1 MHNSRFFR
9 KPTYRAGF
17 TLVEIIVVVSVL
29 GIMAG
34 VITVGAVSARRT
46 YAVRDA
52 SEQFADYLRES
63 VSLTQNGVKV
73 STCSADGDP
82 EAAQCSW
89 YIVEAVSGSST
100 YTQGVV
106 GDNSYSVSRT
116 LPAGTQFNGSP
127 KAEFAYCPPLLYV
140 APTNINFMEQ
150 TNPSKYR
157 PAHEVCE
164 HYLRGTTEEQ
174 SFEIVHSVNSDIK
187 ACVMIKTP
195 GIVTLTMDG
204 C

>member
-1 MHNSRFFR
+1 MLHSRFSQR
-9 KPTYRAGF
+9 TSLTDGF

-34 VITVGAVSARRT
+34 VITVGAVGARRT

-73 STCSADGDP
+73 SGCTADGDS
-82 EAAQCSW
+82 EAPQCSW

-100 YTQGVV
+100 YDQKVV
-106 GDNSYSVSRT
+106 VDGSHSVSHA
-116 LPAGTQFNGSP
+116 LPAGTQFSNGA
-127 KAEFAYCPPLLYV
+127 KATFAYCPPLLYV
-140 APTNINFMEQ
+140 ADDQIDFEDSD
-150 TNPSKYR
+150 PSRDYR
-157 PAHEVCE
+157 PAHDVCVND
-164 HYLRGTTEEQ
+164 LRNTTQER
-174 SFEIVHSVNSDIK
+174 SFEIVHGVNPNIK
-187 ACVMIKTP
+187 ACVKVGTP
-195 GIVTLTMDG
+195 GIVTVTMDG